1 MGGLSVASP
10 FAKQQLPYDLRFIWR
25 PNGPGMDLLI
35 ASHKRRLLAPKFAAH
50 LVRDSNFLDAPYHR
64 LDLAHFG
71 GDADWDTTLGRL
83 RNPAAISAVLGD
95 GIAFVERALLL
106 LFPGITC
113 VRSLARRPAFEED
126 AA

>member
-10 FAKQQLPYDLRFIWR
+10 FATQQLPYDLRFILR
-25 PNGPGMDLLI
+25 PNRPGIDLLI
-35 ASHKRRLLAPKFAAH
+35 ASDKRHKVARKLAAH
-50 LVRDSNFLDAPYHR
+50 LVPDRKFLNASYHR
-64 LDLAHFG
+64 LDLAHLG
-71 GDADWDTTLGRL
+71 GDAAWDTTLGRL

-95 GIAFVERALLL
+95 GMAFVERALSL

-113 VRSLARRPAFEED
+113 VPSLPRRPAAESD